1 MMGSSVAGL
10 RELFDPDLRLPAMR
24 VKCPSCS
31 ARLNAKPDVAG
42 ERVPCP
48 KCGSRVLVPKL
59 EEFDDDELENSS
71 VAGAR
76 KLVYLQKNE
85 VTNSDIAGAFSLLL
99 AVLALA
105 ALGAGWFTHGRTYY
119 GSLGLALVGFG
130 LGFLSRGKLRVA
142 DCALNFVILLPA
154 VVVSALLLA
163 GVPVVRKAPAS
174 PVPADDRPPVEIAKA
189 EDAPPPKH
197 QEPKW
202 IDASKKL
209 PVQVGNV
216 LVQIDEV
223 RIGVSKSIDLNKAL
237 EGLADINKAVD
248 SDILR
253 TPIEGANTGV
263 TNERPAVLIQV
274 RVGNPSETKKL
285 ELKPWSKTSKGDA
298 LRLTDNFKNNYKPL
312 SSSTA
317 LLSLGGSS
325 GGTESIKPDTSI
337 VDTLAFED
345 PIEKTQYLRLE
356 LPAENFGGQGTIY
369 FQIPR
374 SMIQGMRQVSK

>member
-1 MMGSSVAGL
+1 
-10 RELFDPDLRLPAMR
+10 MR

-31 ARLNAKPDVAG
+31 AKLNAKPDVAG

-48 KCGSRVLVPKL
+48 KCGSRVFVPKL

-71 VAGAR
+71 VPGAR

-99 AVLALA
+99 AVLAVV
-105 ALGAGWFTHGRTYY
+105 ALGAGWFTHGWTYY

-130 LGFLSRGKLRVA
+130 LGFLSRGRLRIA
-142 DCALNFVILLPA
+142 DCVLNFLILLPA

-163 GVPVVRKAPAS
+163 GMPVEKKAPVS
-174 PVPADDRPPVEIAKA
+174 PVPVNDRPPVEIAKA
-189 EDAPPPKH
+189 EDAPPPKAH
-197 QEPKW
+197 AEPKW
-202 IDASKKL
+202 IDASKKV
-209 PVQVGNV
+209 PVQVGDV

-223 RIGVSKSIDLNKAL
+223 RIGVSKTIDLNKAF
-237 EGLADINKAVD
+237 EGLSDINKAVD
-248 SDILR
+248 TDNILR
-253 TPIEGANTGV
+253 TPVEGAKTDI

-274 RVGNPSETKKL
+274 RVGNVSETKKM
-285 ELKPWSKTSKGDA
+285 ELKPWSKTTKSDT

-317 LLSLGGSS
+317 LLSLGGSG
-325 GGTESIKPDTSI
+325 GGTESIKPVTSI
-337 VDTLAFED
+337 VDTITFED

-356 LPAENFGGQGTIY
+356 LPAENFGGHGSIY

-374 SMIQGMRQVSK
+374 SMIQGMR

>member
-1 MMGSSVAGL
+1 
-10 RELFDPDLRLPAMR
+10 MR

-59 EEFDDDELENSS
+59 EDFDDDELENSS

-76 KLVYLQKNE
+76 KLIYLQKNE
-85 VTNSDIAGAFSLLL
+85 VTNSDIAGVFSLLL
-99 AVLALA
+99 AVLALV
-105 ALGAGWFTHGRTYY
+105 ALGAGWFTHGWTYF

-142 DCALNFVILLPA
+142 DCAMNFLILLPA

-163 GVPVVRKAPAS
+163 GMPVVRKTPVRQ
-174 PVPADDRPPVEIAKA
+174 VPADDRPPVEIAKA
-189 EDAPPPKH
+189 EDAPLPKV
-197 QEPKW
+197 QKEPKW
-202 IDASKKL
+202 IDASKRL

-223 RIGVSKSIDLNKAL
+223 RIGVSKTIDINKAL
-237 EGLADINKAVD
+237 EGLSDINKAVD
-248 SDILR
+248 TDILK
-253 TPIEGANTGV
+253 TPIAGANGGV
-263 TNERPAVLIQV
+263 TNERQALLIQV

-285 ELKPWSKTSKGDA
+285 ELKLWSKTTRSDT

-312 SSSTA
+312 ASSTA
-317 LLSLGGSS
+317 LFSLGGSG

-337 VDTLAFED
+337 IDTLTFED
-345 PIEKTQYLRLE
+345 PIEKTKYLRLE
-356 LPAENFGGQGTIY
+356 LPAENFGGQGSVY
-369 FQIPR
+369 FEIPR
-374 SMIQGMRQVSK
+374 KMIQGMR